1 MSSFNTI
8 GRGTDSQAAIGL
20 LGLAAIPV
28 RTAHINVN
36 ANYLRRVLLA
46 TLTATVALSSL
57 VLPVR
62 GAGAAIIASATG
74 SGHTTAAGELRT
86 FSFVAR
92 MDADGVATGTAQV
105 DNRAINEMFQ
115 LTVDCINVVGSLAI
129 ISGVITRHTDVHA
142 IGLVGIFAV
151 QDSGEGS
158 APPADLVTQVFFF
171 RPGVLTCADLG
182 PADAAPFLV
191 AIDAGNVQV
200 N

>member
-8 GRGTDSQAAIGL
+8 GRGTHTQAAIGL

-28 RTAHINVN
+28 RAAHINVN
-36 ANYLRRVLLA
+36 ATCLRRVMLA
-46 TLTATVALSSL
+46 TLMATVTLSSL
-57 VLPVR
+57 GLPVR

-74 SGHTTAAGELRT
+74 SGHTTATGELRT

-92 MDADGVATGTAQV
+92 MDADGFATGTAQV

-115 LTVDCINVVGSLAI
+115 LSVDCINVVGSLAI

-142 IGLVGIFAV
+142 IGLIGIFAV

-158 APPADLVTQVFFF
+158 APPPDRVTQVFFF
-171 RPGVLTCADLG
+171 RPSVLTCADLG
-182 PADAAPFLV
+182 PVDAAPFLV
-191 AIDAGNVQV
+191 AIVAGNVQV
-200 N
+200 D